1 MFPFDMIPETIDP
14 KIRKIITVLVI
25 VQFVAFLTLIII
37 LTYEHISKKK
47 EYKEK
52 KMNDNKNG
60 ENENTKKKN
69 E

>member
-1 MFPFDMIPETIDP
+1 MIPETIDP

-60 ENENTKKKN
+60 KNENTKNKN